1 MDNFNKELRR
11 EIIVLMDPLS
21 EGFVEKT
28 WQQVA
33 EFTPDRANK
42 EMLAMGE
49 NQPDLLA
56 FLMAYTDDLQ
66 QEVKELAIY
75 IAFVV
80 YKMFLD
86 SSSNIQ
92 RISSKEIMA
101 RYDENTRLIESLEGA
116 HEKFIDRIA
125 SVQVSKQP
133 YVMKYVL
140 EAIMEDAEEDGIDL
154 SEEDIGL
161 LFILF
166 KTEIEVL
173 DKRA

>member
-1 MDNFNKELRR
+1 MNL
-11 EIIVLMDPLS
+11 LS
-21 EGFVEKT
+21 EVFVEKI
-28 WQQVA
+28 WQQA
-33 EFTPDRANK
+33 AKFTPDRANK
-42 EMLAMGE
+42 EMLAMGK

-86 SSSNIQ
+86 SSGKIP

-101 RYDENTRLIESLEGA
+101 KYNENTRLIENLEGA

-125 SVQVSKQP
+125 NIQVSKQP

-140 EAIMEDAEEDGIDL
+140 EALMEDAEEDGIDL
-154 SEEDIGL
+154 ADEDVGS
-161 LFILF
+161 LFLLF
-166 KTEIEVL
+166 KTEIEIL

>member
-1 MDNFNKELRR
+1 MDT
-11 EIIVLMDPLS
+11 LS

-33 EFTPDRANK
+33 EFNPDRANK
-42 EMLAMGE
+42 EMTAMGK

-56 FLMAYTDDLQ
+56 FLMAYTEDLHQ
-66 QEVKELAIY
+66 DVKELAIY

-86 SSSNIQ
+86 SSGKIPK
-92 RISSKEIMA
+92 ISGKEIMA
-101 RYDENTRLIESLEGA
+101 RYDENTRFVESLEGA
-116 HEKFIDRIA
+116 DEKFIDRIA
-125 SVQVSKQP
+125 NIQVSRQP

-140 EAIMEDAEEDGIDL
+140 EALMEDAEEDGMNL
-154 SEEDIGL
+154 TEEDIGS
-161 LFILF
+161 LFMLF

-173 DKRA
+173 DQTA

>member
-1 MDNFNKELRR
+1 MNS
-11 EIIVLMDPLS
+11 LS
-21 EGFVEKT
+21 EEFVEKT
-28 WQQVA
+28 WRQVA
-33 EFTPDRANK
+33 EFAPDRADK
-42 EMLAMGE
+42 EMTAMGK

-56 FLMAYTDDLQ
+56 FLMAYTDDLR

-86 SSSNIQ
+86 SSGKIP
-92 RISSKEIMA
+92 RISSNEIMVT
-101 RYDENTRLIESLEGA
+101 YDENTRLIESLEGA

-140 EAIMEDAEEDGIDL
+140 EALMEDTEEDGIDL
-154 SEEDIGL
+154 TEDDIGS

>member
-1 MDNFNKELRR
+1 MET
-11 EIIVLMDPLS
+11 LS

-28 WQQVA
+28 WQQIA
-33 EFTPDRANK
+33 NFTPDRANK
-42 EMLAMGE
+42 EMIAMSK

-56 FLMAYTDDLQ
+56 FLMAYTDDLP

-86 SSSNIQ
+86 SSGKIP
-92 RISSKEIMA
+92 RISSREIMA
-101 RYDENTRLIESLEGA
+101 RHNKTTRLVESLEGA

-125 SVQVSKQP
+125 NVQVSQQP

-140 EAIMEDAEEDGIDL
+140 EALMEDAEDEGIDL
-154 SEEDIGL
+154 TEEDIGS
-161 LFILF
+161 LFMLF
-166 KTEIEVL
+166 MTEIEVL

>member
-1 MDNFNKELRR
+1 MHT
-11 EIIVLMDPLS
+11 LS

-33 EFTPDRANK
+33 ALEADRTNK
-42 EMLAMGE
+42 EMIAMGK

-56 FLMAYTDDLQ
+56 FLMAHTDDLH

-80 YKMFLD
+80 YKMFFD
-86 SSSNIQ
+86 SSGKIP
-92 RISSKEIMA
+92 RITSKEIMA
-101 RYDENTRLIESLEGA
+101 RYNENIRFVESLEAA
-116 HEKFIDRIA
+116 HEKFIDIIA
-125 SVQVSKQP
+125 GVQASKQP

-140 EAIMEDAEEDGIDL
+140 EALMEDTEEDGIDL
-154 SEEDIGL
+154 TEKDIVS
-161 LFILF
+161 LFPLF

>member
-1 MDNFNKELRR
+1 ME
-11 EIIVLMDPLS
+11 PLS
-21 EGFVEKT
+21 EEFVEKT

-33 EFTPDRANK
+33 EFTPDRGNK
-42 EMLAMGE
+42 EMLAMGK

-66 QEVKELAIY
+66 QEVKELVIY

-86 SSSNIQ
+86 SSGKIPK
-92 RISSKEIMA
+92 ISSKEIMA
-101 RYDENTRLIESLEGA
+101 RYNENARFMESLEGA

-125 SVQVSKQP
+125 SIQVSEQP

-140 EAIMEDAEEDGIDL
+140 ETLMEDAEEDGIDL
-154 SEEDIGL
+154 SEDNIGS

-166 KTEIEVL
+166 KTEIGVL

>member
-1 MDNFNKELRR
+1 MDL
-11 EIIVLMDPLS
+11 LS

-28 WQQVA
+28 WKQVA
-33 EFTPDRANK
+33 EFTPAKANK
-42 EMLAMGE
+42 EMLTMGK

-86 SSSNIQ
+86 SSSKIP

-101 RYDENTRLIESLEGA
+101 RYNENTRFMENLKGA
-116 HEKFIDRIA
+116 NEKFIDRIA

-140 EAIMEDAEEDGIDL
+140 EALMEDAEEDGINL

-173 DKRA
+173 DKKAQ

>member
-1 MDNFNKELRR
+1 ME
-11 EIIVLMDPLS
+11 PLS
-21 EGFVEKT
+21 EEFVEKT

-33 EFTPDRANK
+33 EFTPDRGNK
-42 EMLAMGE
+42 EMLAMGK

-66 QEVKELAIY
+66 QEVKELVIY

-86 SSSNIQ
+86 SSGKIPK
-92 RISSKEIMA
+92 ISSKEIMA
-101 RYDENTRLIESLEGA
+101 RYNENARFMESLEGA

-125 SVQVSKQP
+125 SIQVSEQP

-140 EAIMEDAEEDGIDL
+140 ETLMEDAEEDGIDL
-154 SEEDIGL
+154 SEEDIGS

-166 KTEIEVL
+166 KTEIDVL

>member
-1 MDNFNKELRR
+1 MDT
-11 EIIVLMDPLS
+11 LS
-21 EGFVEKT
+21 QGFVEKT

-33 EFTPDRANK
+33 EFTPDKADK
-42 EMLAMGE
+42 EMIAMGK

-56 FLMAYTDDLQ
+56 FLMTYTDDLH

-86 SSSNIQ
+86 SSGKIPK
-92 RISSKEIMA
+92 ISGKEIMA
-101 RYDENTRLIESLEGA
+101 RYDENIRFVESLEGA
-116 HEKFIDRIA
+116 NEKFIDRIA
-125 SVQVSKQP
+125 NIQVPKQP

-140 EAIMEDAEEDGIDL
+140 EALMEDAEEDGINL
-154 SEEDIGL
+154 TEEDIGS
-161 LFILF
+161 LFMLF

-173 DKRA
+173 DQTA

>member
-1 MDNFNKELRR
+1 
-11 EIIVLMDPLS
+11 MDPLS
-21 EGFVEKT
+21 EEFVEKT
-28 WQQVA
+28 WQQIA
-33 EFTPDRANK
+33 AFTPDRANK
-42 EMLAMGE
+42 EMIAMGK

-86 SSSNIQ
+86 SGGKIQ
-92 RISSKEIMA
+92 RISSRDIMA
-101 RYDENTRLIESLEGA
+101 KYDENTRFMESIEGVD
-116 HEKFIDRIA
+116 EKFIDRIA
-125 SVQVSKQP
+125 RVQVSKQP

-140 EAIMEDAEEDGIDL
+140 EALTEDAEEEGIDL
-154 SEEDIGL
+154 IEEDIGS
-161 LFILF
+161 LFLLF

>member
-1 MDNFNKELRR
+1 MDT
-11 EIIVLMDPLS
+11 LS

-33 EFTPDRANK
+33 EFNPDRANK
-42 EMLAMGE
+42 EMTAMGK

-56 FLMAYTDDLQ
+56 FLMAYTEDLHQ
-66 QEVKELAIY
+66 DVKELAMY

-86 SSSNIQ
+86 SSGKIPK
-92 RISSKEIMA
+92 ISGKEIMA
-101 RYDENTRLIESLEGA
+101 RYDENTRFVESLEGA
-116 HEKFIDRIA
+116 DEKFIDRIA
-125 SVQVSKQP
+125 NIQVSKQP

-140 EAIMEDAEEDGIDL
+140 EALMEDAEEDGMNL
-154 SEEDIGL
+154 TEEDIGS
-161 LFILF
+161 LFMLF

-173 DKRA
+173 DQTA

>member
-1 MDNFNKELRR
+1 MK
-11 EIIVLMDPLS
+11 PLS
-21 EGFVEKT
+21 EEFVEKT

-33 EFTPDRANK
+33 EFTLDRGNK
-42 EMLAMGE
+42 EMLAMGK

-66 QEVKELAIY
+66 QDVKELAIY

-86 SSSNIQ
+86 SSGKIP

-101 RYDENTRLIESLEGA
+101 RYNENARFMESLEGA
-116 HEKFIDRIA
+116 HEKFIDRVA
-125 SVQVSKQP
+125 SIQVSKQP

-140 EAIMEDAEEDGIDL
+140 EALMEDAEEDGIDL
-154 SEEDIGL
+154 TEESICS

>member
-1 MDNFNKELRR
+1 MDT
-11 EIIVLMDPLS
+11 LS
-21 EGFVEKT
+21 ERFVEKT
-28 WQQVA
+28 WQQVS

-42 EMLAMGE
+42 EMIVMGK
-49 NQPDLLA
+49 NQPDLFA

-80 YKMFLD
+80 YKMFLN
-86 SSSNIQ
+86 SCSKIP
-92 RISSKEIMA
+92 RIPSKEITA
-101 RYDENTRLIESLEGA
+101 RYDENTRIVESLEGA

-125 SVQVSKQP
+125 NVQVSKQP

-140 EAIMEDAEEDGIDL
+140 EALMEDAEEDGIDL
-154 SEEDIGL
+154 TEEDIGS

-166 KTEIEVL
+166 KTEIEIL
-173 DKRA
+173 DERA

>member
-1 MDNFNKELRR
+1 MDL
-11 EIIVLMDPLS
+11 LS
-21 EGFVEKT
+21 EQLVEKT
-28 WQQVA
+28 WKQVA
-33 EFTPDRANK
+33 EFTPARANK
-42 EMLAMGE
+42 EMLTMGK

-56 FLMAYTDDLQ
+56 FMMAYTDDLQ

-75 IAFVV
+75 IAFVI

-86 SSSNIQ
+86 SSGKIP
-92 RISSKEIMA
+92 RISSKEILA
-101 RYDENTRLIESLEGA
+101 RYNENTRFMESLEGA
-116 HEKFIDRIA
+116 NEKFIDRIA

-133 YVMKYVL
+133 HVMKYVL
-140 EAIMEDAEEDGIDL
+140 EALMEDADEDGINL

-173 DKRA
+173 DKRAQ

>member
-1 MDNFNKELRR
+1 MDT
-11 EIIVLMDPLS
+11 LS

-28 WQQVA
+28 WQQIA
-33 EFTPDRANK
+33 NFTPDRANK
-42 EMLAMGE
+42 EMIAMSK

-86 SSSNIQ
+86 SSGKIP
-92 RISSKEIMA
+92 RISSREIMA
-101 RYDENTRLIESLEGA
+101 RHNKTARLVESLEGA

-125 SVQVSKQP
+125 NVQVSQQP

-140 EAIMEDAEEDGIDL
+140 EALMEDAEDEGIDL
-154 SEEDIGL
+154 TEEDIGS
-161 LFILF
+161 LFMLF
-166 KTEIEVL
+166 MTEIEVL

>member
-1 MDNFNKELRR
+1 MN
-11 EIIVLMDPLS
+11 PLP

-33 EFTPDRANK
+33 AFTPDRANK
-42 EMLAMGE
+42 EMIAMGK

-56 FLMAYTDDLQ
+56 FLMAYSDDLQ

-86 SSSNIQ
+86 SSGKVP
-92 RISSKEIMA
+92 RIAAKEIMA
-101 RYDENTRLIESLEGA
+101 RYDENTRLMESLEGA

-125 SVQVSKQP
+125 NVQVSKQP

-140 EAIMEDAEEDGIDL
+140 EALMEDTEEGGIDL
-154 SEEDIGL
+154 TQEDIGSL
-161 LFILF
+161 YLLF

-173 DKRA
+173 DKRT

>member
-1 MDNFNKELRR
+1 
-11 EIIVLMDPLS
+11 MDPLS

-33 EFTPDRANK
+33 AFTADRANK
-42 EMLAMGE
+42 EMIAMGK

-56 FLMAYTDDLQ
+56 FLMAHTDDLQ

-75 IAFVV
+75 VAFVV

-86 SSSNIQ
+86 SSGKIP
-92 RISSKEIMA
+92 RISSKEIID
-101 RYDENTRLIESLEGA
+101 RYKENTRFIESLEGV

-125 SVQVSKQP
+125 GVQVSKQP

-140 EAIMEDAEEDGIDL
+140 EALMEDAEEDGIDL
-154 SEEDIGL
+154 TEEDICS
-161 LFILF
+161 LFLLF

>member
-1 MDNFNKELRR
+1 MDT
-11 EIIVLMDPLS
+11 LS

-33 EFTPDRANK
+33 EFTPDKADK
-42 EMLAMGE
+42 EMIAMGK

-56 FLMAYTDDLQ
+56 FLMTYTDDLH

-86 SSSNIQ
+86 SSGKIPK
-92 RISSKEIMA
+92 ISGKEIMA
-101 RYDENTRLIESLEGA
+101 RYDENIRFVESLEGA
-116 HEKFIDRIA
+116 NEKFIDRIA
-125 SVQVSKQP
+125 NIQVPKQP

-140 EAIMEDAEEDGIDL
+140 EALMEDAEEDGINL
-154 SEEDIGL
+154 TEEDIGS
-161 LFILF
+161 LFMLF

-173 DKRA
+173 DQTA

>member
-1 MDNFNKELRR
+1 
-11 EIIVLMDPLS
+11 MDPLS

-33 EFTPDRANK
+33 EFTPERANK
-42 EMLAMGE
+42 EIIAMSK

-56 FLMAYTDDLQ
+56 FLMAHTDDLQ

-80 YKMFLD
+80 YKMFLT
-86 SSSNIQ
+86 SRGKIP

-101 RYDENTRLIESLEGA
+101 RYNENTHFMESLEGT
-116 HEKFIDRIA
+116 HEKIIDRIA
-125 SVQVSKQP
+125 SVQVSIQP

-140 EAIMEDAEEDGIDL
+140 EALMEDAKEDGIDL
-154 SEEDIGL
+154 TEEDIGS
-161 LFILF
+161 LFILL

-173 DKRA
+173 DRRA